1 MGHRFSC
8 LRCRSLDHRPNTG
21 HRRRSDPM
29 NPTAGNPS
37 APSGTTV
44 TDSLVMVPGV
54 EHAELAAWL
63 GRLDS
68 DLAPPVTARRIGV
81 GQSNLTYMLSDA
93 AGHRWVL
100 RRPPMGHLLNS
111 AHDVLREAR
120 ILAAL
125 GPTGVPVPRIYGV
138 AQAGEVGD
146 EPLVLMEFVD
156 GLVIS
161 DVAASQTLPV
171 RARRSAGI
179 ALPEALGR
187 IHAVDIGAV
196 NLSDLASH
204 SPYAQRQLKRWSG
217 QWERAKTRELAY
229 LDLLTDRLRAAVP
242 PPRELT
248 LVHGD
253 LHLRNIVVSGA
264 DGEIL
269 AALDWELA
277 TLGDPI
283 ADLGTTLAYW
293 PEHDEAVLP
302 EFRALLLPG
311 YPRRADLVER
321 YCVIS
326 GRDVTDAELGFWH
339 ALALWKIAI
348 IAEGI
353 LRRAQQ
359 DPRNRAASGI
369 PVHQTVNDLVSLAHD
384 IATRAGI

>member
-1 MGHRFSC
+1 
-8 LRCRSLDHRPNTG
+8 
-21 HRRRSDPM
+21 
-29 NPTAGNPS
+29 
-37 APSGTTV
+37 
-44 TDSLVMVPGV
+44 
-54 EHAELAAWL
+54 
-63 GRLDS
+63 
-68 DLAPPVTARRIGV
+68 
-81 GQSNLTYMLSDA
+81 
-93 AGHRWVL
+93 
-100 RRPPMGHLLNS
+100 
-111 AHDVLREAR
+111 
-120 ILAAL
+120 
-125 GPTGVPVPRIYGV
+125 
-138 AQAGEVGD
+138 
-146 EPLVLMEFVD
+146 MEFVD
-156 GLVIS
+156 GVVIS
-161 DVAASQTLPV
+161 DAAASRALPAQ
-171 RARRSAGI
+171 ARHSAGI
-179 ALPEALGR
+179 ALPETLGR
-187 IHAVDIGAV
+187 IHAVDLREV
-196 NLSDLASH
+196 NLADLASH

-217 QWERAKTRELAY
+217 QWEQSKTRELAD
-229 LDLLTDRLRAAVP
+229 LDLLTDRLRGAVP

-253 LHLRNIVVSGA
+253 LHLRNIVVSA
-264 DGEIL
+264 AEGEIL

-293 PEHDEAVLP
+293 PEQDETVLP

-369 PVHQTVNDLVSLAHD
+369 PVHQTVNDLVALAHD

>member
-1 MGHRFSC
+1 
-8 LRCRSLDHRPNTG
+8 
-21 HRRRSDPM
+21 
-29 NPTAGNPS
+29 
-37 APSGTTV
+37 
-44 TDSLVMVPGV
+44 
-54 EHAELAAWL
+54 
-63 GRLDS
+63 
-68 DLAPPVTARRIGV
+68 
-81 GQSNLTYMLSDA
+81 
-93 AGHRWVL
+93 
-100 RRPPMGHLLNS
+100 
-111 AHDVLREAR
+111 
-120 ILAAL
+120 
-125 GPTGVPVPRIYGV
+125 
-138 AQAGEVGD
+138 
-146 EPLVLMEFVD
+146 MEFVD
-156 GLVIS
+156 GVVIS
-161 DVAASQTLPV
+161 DVAASDSLPA
-171 RARRSAGI
+171 RARHHAGI
-179 ALPEALGR
+179 ALAETLGR
-187 IHAVDIGAV
+187 IHAVDLDAT
-196 NLSDLASH
+196 NLADLASH

-217 QWERAKTRELAY
+217 QWDKSKTRELAD

-253 LHLRNIVVSGA
+253 LHLRNIVVSAA

-293 PEHDEAVLP
+293 PEHDETILP

-321 YCVIS
+321 YCVTS

>member
-1 MGHRFSC
+1 M
-8 LRCRSLDHRPNTG
+8 NTQ
-21 HRRRSDPM
+21 
-29 NPTAGNPS
+29 AGNPS
-37 APSGTTV
+37 ASSESKV
-44 TDSLVMVPGV
+44 QDSVVRVPGV
-54 EHAELAAWL
+54 EHVELAAWL
-63 GRLDS
+63 SRLDS
-68 DLAPPVTARRIGV
+68 NVTLPVSARRIGV
-81 GQSNLTYMLSDA
+81 GQSNLTYLLSDA

-100 RRPPMGHLLNS
+100 RRPPLGHLLVS

-120 ILAAL
+120 ILSAL
-125 GPTGVPVPRIYGV
+125 APTDVPVPLIYGV
-138 AQAGEVGD
+138 TQAGDVGD
-146 EPLVLMEFVD
+146 QPLVLMEFVD
-156 GLVIS
+156 GVVIS
-161 DVAASQTLPV
+161 DAAASRTLPA
-171 RARRSAGI
+171 RARHSAGI
-179 ALPEALGR
+179 ALPETLGR
-187 IHAVDIGAV
+187 IHAVDLGAV
-196 NLSDLASH
+196 NLADLASH
-204 SPYAQRQLKRWSG
+204 SPYGQRQLKRWSG
-217 QWERAKTRELAY
+217 QWEQSKTRELAD

-253 LHLRNIVVSGA
+253 LHLRNIVVSAA

-293 PEHDEAVLP
+293 PEQDETALP

-311 YPRRADLVER
+311 YPRGADLVER
-321 YCVIS
+321 YCIIS

-359 DPRNRAASGI
+359 DPRNRATSGI

>member
-1 MGHRFSC
+1 
-8 LRCRSLDHRPNTG
+8 
-21 HRRRSDPM
+21 M
-29 NPTAGNPS
+29 NPPAGNPS
-37 APSGTTV
+37 ASSQGTVQDSSV
-44 TDSLVMVPGV
+44 TVPGV
-54 EHAELAAWL
+54 EHAELTAWL
-63 GRLDS
+63 SRLNS
-68 DLAPPVTARRIGV
+68 DLTPPVTARRIGV
-81 GQSNLTYMLSDA
+81 GQSNLTYILSDA

-100 RRPPMGHLLNS
+100 RRPPMGHLLSS

-120 ILAAL
+120 ILSAL
-125 GPTGVPVPRIYGV
+125 ARTGVPVPRIYGV
-138 AQAGEVGD
+138 TQAAELGD
-146 EPLVLMEFVD
+146 APLVLMEFVD

-161 DVAASQTLPV
+161 DVAASQALPA
-171 RARRSAGI
+171 RARHSAGI
-179 ALPEALGR
+179 ALPETLGR
-187 IHAVDIGAV
+187 IHAV
-196 NLSDLASH
+196 NLHATNLTDLASH
-204 SPYAQRQLKRWSG
+204 SPYAQRQLKRWSS
-217 QWERAKTRELAY
+217 QWEQSKTRELAD
-229 LDLLTDRLRAAVP
+229 LDALTDRLKAAVP
-242 PPRELT
+242 PPRSLT

-253 LHLRNIVVSGA
+253 LHLRNIVVSTA

-293 PEHDEAVLP
+293 PEKDETILP

-321 YCVIS
+321 YCLTT
-326 GRDVTDAELGFWH
+326 GRDVTDTELGFWH

-369 PVHQTVNDLVSLAHD
+369 PVHQTVNDLVALAQD

>member
-1 MGHRFSC
+1 MN
-8 LRCRSLDHRPNTG
+8 SL
-21 HRRRSDPM
+21 
-29 NPTAGNPS
+29 AGNPS
-37 APSGTTV
+37 APSDTTV
-44 TDSLVMVPGV
+44 EDSLAMVPGV
-54 EHAELAAWL
+54 DQAELMAWM
-63 GRLDS
+63 RKLDS
-68 DLAPPVTARRIGV
+68 DLTPPVTARRIGV

-100 RRPPMGHLLNS
+100 RRPPMGHRLNS

-120 ILAAL
+120 ILSAL
-125 GPTGVPVPRIYGV
+125 ARTGVPVPRIHGV
-138 AQAGEVGD
+138 AQAGEIGD

-161 DVAASQTLPV
+161 DVAASRTLPE
-171 RARRSAGI
+171 RARHSAGI
-179 ALPEALGR
+179 ALPETLGR
-187 IHAVDIGAV
+187 IHAVDLGAV
-196 NLSDLASH
+196 NLTDLASH

-217 QWERAKTRELAY
+217 QWERSKTRELAD
-229 LDLLTDRLRAAVP
+229 LDLLTDRLTAAVP

-253 LHLRNIVVSGA
+253 LHLRNIVVSA
-264 DGEIL
+264 FDGEIL

-277 TLGDPI
+277 TLGDPL

-293 PEHDEAVLP
+293 PENDEAVLP

-311 YPRRADLVER
+311 YPSRAELVER

-326 GRDVTDAELGFWH
+326 GRGVTDAELGFWH
-339 ALALWKIAI
+339 SLALWKIAI

-359 DPRNRAASGI
+359 DSRNRAESGV
-369 PVHQTVNDLVSLAHD
+369 PVHQTVNDLIALAHD
-384 IATRAGI
+384 IAARAGI

>member
-1 MGHRFSC
+1 MSIPDRAATS
-8 LRCRSLDHRPNTG
+8 
-21 HRRRSDPM
+21 
-29 NPTAGNPS
+29 
-37 APSGTTV
+37 V
-44 TDSLVMVPGV
+44 TVPGV
-54 EHAELAAWL
+54 DQAGLSSWLATL
-63 GRLDS
+63 VPNLT
-68 DLAPPVTARRIGV
+68 PPMNVQRIGV
-81 GQSNLTYMLSDA
+81 GQSNLTYVLSDT

-100 RRPPMGHLLNS
+100 RRPPVGHLLHS

-125 GPTGVPVPRIYGV
+125 ASTDVPVPRVFGV
-138 AQAGEVGD
+138 AQTGEVGD
-146 EPLVLMEFVD
+146 GPLVLMEFVH
-156 GLVIS
+156 GVVVS
-161 DVAASQTLPV
+161 DVAASRMLPD
-171 RARRSAGI
+171 RARYSAGI
-179 ALPEALGR
+179 ALPDTLGR
-187 IHAVDIGAV
+187 IHAV
-196 NLSDLASH
+196 NLDAANLADLASH

-217 QWERAKTRELAY
+217 QWEQSKTRELPEI
-229 LDLLTDRLRAAVP
+229 DLLTDRLRAAIP
-242 PPRELT
+242 APRELS

-253 LHLRNIVVSGA
+253 LHLRNIVVSA
-264 DGEIL
+264 TNGEIL

-302 EFRALLLPG
+302 EFRALLLAG

-321 YCVIS
+321 YCMTT

-359 DPRNRAASGI
+359 DPRNRAASGVTV
-369 PVHQTVNDLVSLAHD
+369 PQTVNDLVALAHE
-384 IATRAGI
+384 IAAHAGI